1 MEQRNL
7 ILAIVI
13 SIAILVGFQLFVEQ
27 PKPPAPV
34 AQTSGQTAPSGALL
48 PSLPGSAAAPV
59 VRDRATIL
67 TENPRVAI
75 ETPRTKGSIALVG
88 GRIDDITLTG
98 YRETV
103 DPNSPLV
110 TLLHPLGAADAY
122 YAEFGWSTTDQSQ
135 PVPGQDTRWTANGDK
150 LTPTQPLTLTWENG
164 KGLTFIRQ
172 YAVDKDYMIT
182 VSQRVE
188 SKADAPVTLY
198 PYALASRSGTPIT
211 QDFFILHEGAVGVL
225 GDVLQEHQ
233 YADMREKPEITG
245 GTKGGWLG
253 FTDKYWLVA
262 LVPDQAE
269 TVKTS
274 FRYSRSGGIE
284 KFQVDYLGEAET
296 LAPGGAVEANHRV
309 FAGAKEVSL
318 LQRYE
323 TDLKINR
330 FDYAV
335 DWGWFFFF
343 TKPIFQLMEIIYH
356 QVGNFG
362 ICILVL
368 TVLIKAVF
376 YPLANRSY
384 VTMSKMK
391 KLTPVMQE
399 LREKYAGDNAR
410 MQQELM
416 GLYKREKINPLSGCL
431 PIVAQIPVFFALYKV
446 LFVTIE
452 MRHAP
457 FFGWIQDLSA
467 ADPTTVFNLFG
478 LIPWAPP
485 QFLMIGAWPLI
496 MGITMWLQMKLNPT
510 PADPIQAKMF
520 MIMPVVFTFMLGS
533 FPAGLV
539 IYWAWNN
546 TLSIAQQWIIMRRM
560 GAA

>member
-13 SIAILVGFQLFVEQ
+13 SIAILVGFQFFVEQ
-27 PKPPAPV
+27 PKPPAPR
-34 AQTSGQTAPSGALL
+34 AQTSGQAAPSGAIL
-48 PSLPGSAAAPV
+48 PSLPGVATAPV
-59 VRDRATIL
+59 VRDRAAIL

-88 GRIDDITLTG
+88 GRIDDIVLTG

-103 DPNSPLV
+103 DPMSPLV

-122 YAEFGWSTTDQSQ
+122 YAEFGWSTIDPGQ
-135 PVPGQDTRWTANGDK
+135 PVPSQDTRWTADTDK
-150 LTPTQPLTLTWENG
+150 LTPTQPLTLTWDNG

-182 VSQRVE
+182 VTQRVD
-188 SKADAPVTLY
+188 SKAAAPVTLY

-225 GDVLQEHQ
+225 GDVLQEHK
-233 YADMREKPEITG
+233 YADMREKPEISGT
-245 GTKGGWLG
+245 TKGGWLG

-262 LVPDQAE
+262 LVPDQADS
-269 TVKTS
+269 VKTS
-274 FRYSRSGGIE
+274 FRYSKPNGIE
-284 KFQVDYLGEAET
+284 KFQVDYLGDAKT
-296 LAPGGAVEANHRV
+296 LAPGGSVESNHRV

-323 TDLKINR
+323 TNLNINR

-376 YPLANRSY
+376 FPLANRSY

-399 LREKYAGDNAR
+399 LREKYKGDNAR

-467 ADPTTVFNLFG
+467 PDPTTMFNLFG
-478 LIPWAPP
+478 LIPWTPP
-485 QFLMIGAWPLI
+485 HFLMLGAWPLI
-496 MGITMWLQMKLNPT
+496 MGVTMWLQMRLNPT

>member
-13 SIAILVGFQLFVEQ
+13 SIAILVGFQFFFDQ
-27 PKPPAPV
+27 PRPPAPAPQTV
-34 AQTSGQTAPSGALL
+34 AATPGTAPT
-48 PSLPGSAAAPV
+48 LPGLPGAAAVPA
-59 VRDRATIL
+59 VRDRTAIL
-67 TENPRVAI
+67 ADHPRVTI
-75 ETPRTKGSIALVG
+75 ETPRTRGSIALVG

-103 DPNSPLV
+103 DPGSPLV
-110 TLLHPLGAADAY
+110 TLLHPLGARDAY
-122 YAEFGWSTTDQSQ
+122 YAEVGWSTTDPGQ
-135 PVPGQDTRWTANGDK
+135 PVPGQETRWTADGDR
-150 LTPTQPLTLTWENG
+150 LTPTQPVTLTWENG
-164 KGLTFIRQ
+164 KGLTFTRQ

-182 VSQRVE
+182 VTQRVD

-198 PYALASRSGTPIT
+198 PYALASRAGTPVT

-225 GDVLQEHQ
+225 GDVLQEHK
-233 YADMREKPEITG
+233 YGDLREKPEVTG
-245 GTKGGWLG
+245 STKGGWLG

-262 LVPDQAE
+262 LVPDQAD

-274 FRYSRSGGIE
+274 FRYSKPNGVE
-284 KFQVDYLGEAET
+284 KFQVDYLGEARA
-296 LAPGGAVEANHRV
+296 LAPGGSVEANHRV

-323 TDLKINR
+323 EDLKINR

-343 TKPIFQLMEIIYH
+343 TKPIFWLMEIIYH

-362 ICILVL
+362 VCILVL
-368 TVLIKAVF
+368 TVIIKLFF

-467 ADPTTVFNLFG
+467 ADPTTIFNLFG
-478 LIPWAPP
+478 LIPWTPP
-485 QFLMIGAWPLI
+485 HFLMIGAWPLI
-496 MGITMWLQMKLNPT
+496 MGVTMWLQMKLNPT
-510 PADPIQAKMF
+510 PTDPIQAKMF

>member
-1 MEQRNL
+1 MMEQRNL

-13 SIAILVGFQLFVEQ
+13 SIAILVGFQFFFDQ
-27 PKPPAPV
+27 PKPPAP
-34 AQTSGQTAPSGALL
+34 APQTASSPAAT
-48 PSLPGSAAAPV
+48 PAIPGAAPV
-59 VRDRATIL
+59 SLPVLRERTEIL
-67 TENPRVAI
+67 ADNPRVTI

-88 GRIDDITLTG
+88 GRIDDIVLTG

-103 DPNSPLV
+103 DPNSPQV
-110 TLLHPLGAADAY
+110 TLLHPLGAKDAY
-122 YAEFGWSTTDQSQ
+122 YAEFGWSTTDTSQ
-135 PVPGQDTRWTANGDK
+135 PVPSQDTRWTADFDK
-150 LTPTQPLTLTWENG
+150 LTPTQPVTLTWDNG

-172 YAVDKDYMIT
+172 YTVDKDYMIT
-182 VSQRVE
+182 VTQRVD
-188 SKADAPVTLY
+188 SKAATPVVLH

-211 QDFFILHEGAVGVL
+211 QDFFILHEGAIGVL
-225 GDVLQEHQ
+225 GDVLQEHK
-233 YADMREKPEITG
+233 YSELREKPEITG
-245 GTKGGWLG
+245 TTKGGWLG

-262 LVPDQAE
+262 LIPDQADS
-269 TVKTS
+269 VKTS
-274 FRYSRSGGIE
+274 FRYSKPNGIE
-284 KFQVDYLGEAET
+284 KFQVDYLGDAKT
-296 LAPGGAVEANHRV
+296 LAPGGSVEANHRL

-368 TVLIKAVF
+368 TVIIKLLF
-376 YPLANRSY
+376 FPLANRSY

-485 QFLMIGAWPLI
+485 HFLMIGAWPLI
-496 MGITMWLQMKLNPT
+496 MGVTMWLQMKLNPT
-510 PADPIQAKMF
+510 PTDPIQAKMF

-546 TLSIAQQWIIMRRM
+546 TLSIAQQWVIMRRL